1 MNYSF
6 SDLENDTDVSRE
18 TSEKLR
24 TYGELLIKWQKT
36 KNLVSNSTLDEIW
49 KRHFLDSAQ
58 LAPKLREVFGE
69 KQLSIL
75 DIGSGAGFPGLVLA
89 AMGVGTAHMVESNGR
104 KCIFM
109 RQVVRDTGANAMI
122 HNSRIE
128 ELDIFPVDIITA
140 RACAKIL
147 KLLDWAAPFLSATTE
162 VWLLKGEKFEEE
174 LTEAKACWNMEI
186 SRYQSLSDPSGVILR
201 LRDIEKL

>member
-1 MNYSF
+1 MDYSF
-6 SDLENDTDVSRE
+6 SDLKKDIDVSRE
-18 TSEKLR
+18 TSEMLR

-36 KNLVSNSTLDEIW
+36 KNLVSNSTLDNIW

-58 LAPKLREVFGE
+58 LAPMLRKVFGK
-69 KQLSIL
+69 KQLSML
-75 DIGSGAGFPGLVLA
+75 DLGSGAGFPGLVLA
-89 AMGVGTAHMVESNGR
+89 AMGLGTAHMVESNGR
-104 KCIFM
+104 KCVFM

-128 ELDIFPVDIITA
+128 ELEVFPVDIITS

-147 KLLDWAAPFLSATTE
+147 KLLDWSSPFLSPYTE

-174 LTEAKACWNMEI
+174 LTEAKACWTMEI
-186 SRYQSLSDPSGVILR
+186 NRYQSLSDPTGVILR
-201 LRDIEKL
+201 LRGIEKI